1 MTPIE
6 AVAKA
11 IAIANWHNDPER
23 PFTDAVWERELRWW
37 RDPDNQ
43 IIKESFFADRCFRQA
58 RAALLALAEAELPL
72 DSIAAGIHAPITDD
86 ENLKVSVGCMMEN
99 ASDDPGL
106 YVACGLSEPSENPI
120 VRQGDEFDFKAHV
133 LLMGFRAMC
142 RAIAEDRP

>member
-58 RAALLALAEAELPL
+58 RGAILALAEAELPASVTFAGHFAISGEDGHPVWGPKAEAAFRSML
-72 DSIAAGIHAPITDD
+72 RSIAQTTGEKD
-86 ENLKVSVGCMMEN
+86 G
-99 ASDDPGL
+99 
-106 YVACGLSEPSENPI
+106 
-120 VRQGDEFDFKAHV
+120 
-133 LLMGFRAMC
+133 
-142 RAIAEDRP
+142 